1 MFLVFIKTHG
11 KSAQVS
17 IVREYVNG
25 NDSSSSVK
33 VMIISGQRIPFL
45 YTVNL
50 FRSDPCWLN
59 SRKTVPRRSFMTVV
73 GLYSYQFSQNKYF

>member
-17 IVREYVNG
+17 IVRKYVNA

-33 VMIISGQRIPFL
+33 VIIISGLRIPYF

-50 FRSDPCWLN
+50 FSQRSVL
-59 SRKTVPRRSFMTVV
+59 T
-73 GLYSYQFSQNKYF
+73 